1 MTGQIGRKENRL
13 LRGGGLWE
21 TKCKCYYKLV
31 NPDLLEKEQKSIYII
46 REANEKFK
54 KVGIL
59 WSVGKDSTTIIHLVK
74 KAFFGQ
80 VPFPVIHVDTS
91 FKFPE
96 MIEFRDKLTKEWG
109 LNLLVAQN
117 KKALAEGTN
126 HTKGR
131 LECCGALKTKGLKQ
145 FLQKEG
151 FDAILVGIR
160 RDEHGIRAKERY
172 FSPRDKEFR
181 WDPKNQPPELWDF
194 YSSLGQEHDHI
205 RVHPILHW
213 TEQDVWEYIKQEN
226 IPVNPLYFA
235 KDGHRYRS
243 LGCAP
248 CTMPVNSNA
257 DTIEKIIEEL
267 GTTKV
272 SERSG
277 RDQDKEYM
285 MEKLRA
291 LGYM

>member
-1 MTGQIGRKENRL
+1 MDQ
-13 LRGGGLWE
+13 
-21 TKCKCYYKLV
+21 
-31 NPDLLEKEQKSIYII
+31 DLLEKEQKSIYII

-59 WSVGKDSTTIIHLVK
+59 WSMGKDSTTIIHLVK

-91 FKFPE
+91 YKFPQ
-96 MIEFRDKLTKEWG
+96 MIEFRNKLAKEWD
-109 LNLLVAQN
+109 LDLRVAQN
-117 KKALAEGTN
+117 EQALNEGMN
-126 HTKGR
+126 HEKGR
-131 LECCGALKTKGLKQ
+131 LECCGALKTQALKQ
-145 FLQKEG
+145 FLQKEN

-172 FSPRDKEFR
+172 FSPRDKEFK
-181 WDPKNQPPELWDF
+181 WNPKNQPAELWDF
-194 YSSLGQEHDHI
+194 YGNKTEENDHI

-213 TEQDVWEYIKQEN
+213 TEQDVWEYTRHEE
-226 IPVNPLYFA
+226 IPVNPLYLA
-235 KDGHRYRS
+235 KNGKRYRS

-248 CTMPVNSNA
+248 CTMPIESNA
-257 DTIEKIIEEL
+257 DTIEKIIAEL
-267 GTTKV
+267 STTKI

>member
-1 MTGQIGRKENRL
+1 
-13 LRGGGLWE
+13 
-21 TKCKCYYKLV
+21 V

-59 WSVGKDSTTIIHLVK
+59 WSMGKDSTTIIHLVK
-74 KAFFGQ
+74 KAFFGEI
-80 VPFPVIHVDTS
+80 PFPVIHVDTS
-91 FKFPE
+91 YKFPE
-96 MIEFRDKLTKEWG
+96 MIKFRDKLTKEWH
-109 LNLLVAQN
+109 LNLLIAQN
-117 KKALAEGTN
+117 KKALKEGMGP
-126 HTKGR
+126 KRGR
-131 LECCGALKTKGLKQ
+131 LECCGALKTEALKQ
-145 FLQKEG
+145 FLQKEK

-172 FSPRDKEFR
+172 FSPRDKKFH
-181 WDPKNQPPELWDF
+181 WDPKNQPSELWDF
-194 YSSLGQEHDHI
+194 YGSLLKDQDHI

-213 TEQDVWEYIKQEN
+213 TEQDVWEYVKAEN
-226 IPVNPLYFA
+226 IPVNSLYFA
-235 KDGHRYRS
+235 KNGRRYRS

-248 CTMPVNSNA
+248 CTNPVESKA
-257 DTIEKIIEEL
+257 DTIDKIIEEL
-267 GTTKV
+267 GATKV
-272 SERSG
+272 NERSG

>member
-1 MTGQIGRKENRL
+1 VWYIVFA
-13 LRGGGLWE
+13 
-21 TKCKCYYKLV
+21 V
-31 NPDLLEKEQKSIYII
+31 NSELKEKEHKSIHII
-46 REANEKFK
+46 REANEKFEK
-54 KVGIL
+54 LAIL
-59 WSVGKDSTTIIHLVK
+59 WSVGKDSTAILWLVR

-80 VPFPVIHVDTS
+80 IPFPVIHVDTS

-96 MIEFRDKLTKEWG
+96 MIKFRDEIAKEWG
-109 LNLLVAQN
+109 LNLMIAQN
-117 KKALAEGTN
+117 QEALKKGMNKSA
-126 HTKGR
+126 GR
-131 LECCGALKTKGLKQ
+131 IKCCNALKTEALKQ
-145 FLQKEG
+145 FIKRQQ
-151 FDAILVGIR
+151 FDALLVGIR

-172 FSPRDKEFR
+172 FSPRDKEFK

-194 YSSLGQEHDHI
+194 YGSVSSPQGASLAQDQDHI

-213 TEQDVWEYIKQEN
+213 TEQDVWEYMREEN

-235 KDGHRYRS
+235 KDGKRYRS

-248 CTMPVNSNA
+248 CTTPMDSKA
-257 DTIEKIIEEL
+257 DTIDKIIKEL